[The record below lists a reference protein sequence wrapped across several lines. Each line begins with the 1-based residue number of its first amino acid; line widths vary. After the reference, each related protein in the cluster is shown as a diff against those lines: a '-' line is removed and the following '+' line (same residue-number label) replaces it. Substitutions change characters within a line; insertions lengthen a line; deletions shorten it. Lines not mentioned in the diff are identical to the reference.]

1 MLLLWGWML
10 VRVSIMKTCF
20 CNMADAVKI
29 KPQYLDAVGDDIW
42 YELRIVDHA
51 IKHWILLPING

>member
-1 MLLLWGWML
+1 
-10 VRVSIMKTCF
+10 
-20 CNMADAVKI
+20 MADAVKI